1 MKTIKDIN
9 INGKKVILRAGFDMP
24 LDENGNI
31 TDDSRIKET
40 IPTIKYI
47 IERARQLII
56 ISHMGRPEGKIVAKL
71 KNDVVKRKLEQLL
84 GVEVIKLDSCINI
97 TIPNDKK
104 IILLE
109 NLRFHIGEEKN
120 DPEFAKKLASYADIY
135 CNEAFSVMHRD
146 AASITGITRYLPGC
160 VGFLVEKELKYLNL
174 GNAQRPM
181 VAILGGSKIST
192 KLPVINELLKKT
204 DYLLLGGAM
213 IFTFYKAKG
222 YEIGKSLYEKDQLDM
237 AKLLLN
243 NEKLVLP
250 TDVVVA
256 KEIKEYAENKTVNVE
271 QIPPEYIGLD
281 IGEESVKR
289 FRKIL
294 DKAKTIVWNGPL
306 GKFET
311 KPFDTATNDI
321 ARYLTQLNA
330 IVIVGG
336 GETADAIDRLGIKEK
351 ITHVSTGGG
360 ASLEML
366 SGKVLPGIKALEE
379 NEIEY
384 F

>member
-9 INGKKVILRAGFDMP
+9 IDGKKVILRAGFDMP
-24 LDENGNI
+24 LDANGQI

-56 ISHMGRPEGKIVAKL
+56 ISHMGRPEGKVVDKL
-71 KNDVVKRKLEQLL
+71 RNDVVKRKLEQLL
-84 GVEVIKLDSCINI
+84 GMEVVKLDSCLNI
-97 TIPNDKK
+97 IIPEDKK
-104 IILLE
+104 IVLLE

-135 CNEAFSVMHRD
+135 CDEAFSVMHRD
-146 AASITGITRYLPGC
+146 AASITGITKYLPGC
-160 VGFLVEKELKYLNL
+160 VGFLVEKELKYLNI
-174 GNAQRPM
+174 NEPARPM
-181 VAILGGSKIST
+181 IAILGGSKIST

-222 YEIGKSLYEKDQLDM
+222 IEIGKSLFEKDQVDM

-243 NEKLVLP
+243 NEKLILP
-250 TDVVVA
+250 VDVVVA
-256 KEIKEYAENKTVNVE
+256 SEAKEGVISRTVSVNN
-271 QIPPEYIGLD
+271 IPADQIGLD
-281 IGEESVKR
+281 LGPESVR
-289 FRKIL
+289 NFQKIL
-294 DKAKTIVWNGPL
+294 DSAKTIVWNGPL

-321 ARYLTQLNA
+321 GRYLTNLNA
-330 IVIVGG
+330 VVIVGG

-351 ITHVSTGGG
+351 LTHVSTGGG

-366 SGKVLPGIKALEE
+366 SGKKLPGISALEE
-379 NEIEY
+379 NEIE
-384 F
+384 FF